1 MSKIVIA
8 FSIIFLLS
16 AQTTAASK
24 HPQLRY
30 ISLDAGLNM
39 AGIRSSDRYDN
50 HAKKF
55 GPALRISGNYSF
67 SDSRSIGASL
77 AFERKGSVDPV
88 HDIKTNLGY
97 LTLPVYFKFVTG
109 KDPRL
114 FFVSGVYA
122 SKLLFAGRRGE
133 HYIDGQ
139 LTAVNETVTHEFS
152 SFDFGLTA
160 GGGIMVKLYEDF
172 DFLVS
177 GNLSAGL
184 VNIAKYSGQN
194 PKNYT
199 ITISI
204 GYIYYIG
211 FR

>member
-1 MSKIVIA
+1 MSRAVIVL
-8 FSIIFLLS
+8 SIIILFS
-16 AQTTAASK
+16 AQNADAGK

-39 AGIRSSDRYDN
+39 AGIRSSDSYDN
-50 HAKKF
+50 HLKNF

-67 SDSRSIGASL
+67 SDSRSIGTAL
-77 AFERKGSVDPV
+77 AFELKGAVDPI
-88 HDIKTNLGY
+88 HDIKTTLGY
-97 LTLPVYFKFVTG
+97 LTLPVYFKFATG

-114 FFVSGVYA
+114 FFASGVYV

-139 LTAVNETVTHEFS
+139 RTDVNETVTKEFR

-184 VNIAKYSGQN
+184 INIAGYDGHK
-194 PKNYT
+194 PKNYN
-199 ITISI
+199 ITIRI

>member
-8 FSIIFLLS
+8 LSIIILFS
-16 AQTTAASK
+16 AQHVAAGK
-24 HPQLRY
+24 HPQFRY

-39 AGIRSSDRYDN
+39 AGIRSSDRYDS
-50 HAKKF
+50 HAKNF

-67 SDSRSIGASL
+67 SDFRSVGASL
-77 AFERKGSVDPV
+77 AFEYKGAVDPV

-97 LTLPVYFKFVTG
+97 MTLPVYFKLVTG
-109 KDPRL
+109 MDPRL

-133 HYIDGQ
+133 QFIDGQ
-139 LTAVNETVTHEFS
+139 RTVVNEKVTQEFR
-152 SFDFGLTA
+152 SFDFGLIA

-177 GNLSAGL
+177 GSLSAGL
-184 VNIAKYSGQN
+184 MNIAGNSGQRQ
-194 PKNYT
+194 KNYN
-199 ITISI
+199 ITISV